1 MTTQELYEL
10 TRGHE
15 GRPYWPDDC
24 QWAAGGTAYD
34 MWIGDEMTDNTS
46 QIEALFIGS
55 AVKWLVENNY
65 YHIFLRKYAAD
76 QYVASM
82 TLSNM
87 NHERT
92 SLLAAVLAAC
102 EAAYKA
108 GGGT

>member
-15 GRPYWPDDC
+15 GKPWMGGAV
-24 QWAAGGTAYD
+24 WFEVAGID
-34 MWIGDEMTDNTS
+34 
-46 QIEALFIGS
+46 IEALLIGS

-76 QYVASM
+76 QYVAS
-82 TLSNM
+82 TTIAGI

-92 SLLAAVLAAC
+92 SLLAALLAAC
-102 EAAYKA
+102 KA
-108 GGGT
+108 VEEGR